1 MNDLKKKFIAI
12 LIPAKLILIWSFVV
26 MINSFDTGETW
37 RIVLSSTGFVIFF
50 VLTSLFGN
58 AMIKKMKAER
68 EYF

>member
-1 MNDLKKKFIAI
+1 MNDLKKKFIVT
-12 LIPAKLILIWSFVV
+12 LIPMKALIIWSFIV

-37 RIVLSSTGFVIFF
+37 RIAFSSAGFVILF

-68 EYF
+68 ENF